1 VYVHESKQGGLGKKN
16 EKVKNRG
23 AGAAE
28 REINNEKRRDE
39 VTMPMRTNPSTA
51 RETQGG
57 PASYMSRTSIPSHA
71 SPSSSSSCSRLLL
84 CVFVLSLCLSLS
96 PLSVCLRRVHR
107 KKGKNKLSEG
117 GNKDGQKNKN
127 NKLDCP
133 KGKFPSLQF

>member
-1 VYVHESKQGGLGKKN
+1 VYIHESKQGGLEKEN

-39 VTMPMRTNPSTA
+39 ITMPMRTNPSTA

-57 PASYMSRTSIPSHA
+57 PASYMSRTSIPWRA

-84 CVFVLSLCLSLS
+84 CVFVLSLSLSLS
-96 PLSVCLRRVHR
+96 LCLRCVHR
-107 KKGKNKLSEG
+107 KKGKNKLGEG
-117 GNKDGQKNKN
+117 GKKGGQKNKN

-133 KGKFPSLQF
+133 KGNFPSL

>member
-1 VYVHESKQGGLGKKN
+1 VYVHESKQGGLEKKN

-57 PASYMSRTSIPSHA
+57 PASYMSRTSIPSRA

-84 CVFVLSLCLSLS
+84 CLRPLSLS
-96 PLSVCLRRVHR
+96 LSRACVCVAFIERRE
-107 KKGKNKLSEG
+107 KNKLSEE

-133 KGKFPSLQF
+133 K